1 MGVTNKLEEDK
12 RSGVYGGDG
21 GSATP
26 TPTPT
31 PTPSENGSGGF
42 QSSLLNAS
50 GNSVGGKAYTP
61 PKDNSSYY
69 EALKNESYSTLLQS
83 EIQASI
89 ARDQAMKYTQNQL
102 NAQGYGTQGLS
113 ESSNIGAYNNYMGSV
128 NQAQSDYRN
137 SLLGIKQKEQEAKE
151 DEFQQLATLMQESGS
166 SENLDK
172 LFDAY
177 GINVDENGNLG
188 GDYFN
193 SLDPQS
199 QAQLKYLYS
208 SYKND
213 YSTTENE
220 EKVNS
225 FVETNAIG
233 DGSNTYKDFNF
244 TTNDN
249 INNMKDTVE
258 ALFKD
263 SNLSNL
269 QNGDVI
275 QINDGKNSA
284 YLVYDNGKLTQIT
297 QDGYGKAVGTKY
309 QYDKNGGLLN
319 ETQVQEQQ
327 QKQVQ
332 EQAQQASIKKAQDS
346 LTNIYNTTNDINAT
360 SKGIMIN
367 AFKKDSDALKLVKDG
382 EAVNLV
388 SNGVNLY
395 VQYVNGEYKRISKD
409 KFDAIQSSKKYD
421 YDKNNGLKKRGW

>member
-1 MGVTNKLEEDK
+1 MKETRRKELYI
-12 RSGVYGGDG
+12 VYGGDG

-31 PTPSENGSGGF
+31 PTPSENSNGGF

-89 ARDQAMKYTQNQL
+89 ARDQAMKYTQGQL

-113 ESSNIGAYNNYMGSV
+113 ESSNIGAYNNYMGSL

-166 SENLDK
+166 SENLGR

-177 GINVDENGNLG
+177 GITVDENGNLG

-199 QAQLKYLYS
+199 QAQLKYLYG

-233 DGSNTYKDFNF
+233 DGANTSKDFNY
-244 TTNDN
+244 TTIDN
-249 INNMKDTVE
+249 INKMKDTVE

-319 ETQVQEQQ
+319 ETQAKEQQ

-332 EQAQQASIKKAQDS
+332 QQVQQASIKKAQDS

-360 SKGIMIN
+360 AKGVMIN
-367 AFKKDSDALKLVKDG
+367 AFKKDSDALNLVKDG
-382 EAVNLV
+382 EAVNLA
-388 SNGVNLY
+388 SGGVNLY

-421 YDKNNGLKKRGW
+421 YDTNNGLKKRGW